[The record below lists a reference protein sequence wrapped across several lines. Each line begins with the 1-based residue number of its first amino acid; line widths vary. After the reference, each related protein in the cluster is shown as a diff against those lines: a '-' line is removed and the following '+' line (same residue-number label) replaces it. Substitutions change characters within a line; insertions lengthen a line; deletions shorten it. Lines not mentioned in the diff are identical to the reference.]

1 MQRVLYTSGHS
12 VQSAAAVQVL
22 TAFLGDTIP
31 FADSTQVDIGQPPR
45 TFENFTAALE
55 EVAVSR
61 IYAGVHYVPAVVDG
75 MTQGRERVLQ
85 RLKTR

>member
-1 MQRVLYTSGHS
+1 MRRVLYTSGHS

-55 EVAVSR
+55 EVAVSP
-61 IYAGVHYVPAVVDG
+61 IYAGGTTSPPLLTV
-75 MTQGRERVLQ
+75 
-85 RLKTR
+85 